1 MPEFNLPNMRA
12 LTPEITSKERYDR
25 RHKARELMRAN
36 GIDAVLLPSGTSLR
50 YFTGLNWHPS
60 ERLVGAIMPSH
71 DDEIIFISPAFEK
84 ATIETQI
91 GADYEIRLW
100 EEHENPYDVANRIL
114 NRFNP
119 KGGTLGIE
127 EQTPYFITEGIREAC
142 SDWTLI
148 SATPV
153 TAGCRMQKSESELAI
168 MQTAKNTTL
177 DIHKQTAAMLREGIT
192 NHEVAYF
199 IDQAHRAANADNGST
214 FCIVSFGEAT
224 AYPHGPSGEQILK
237 DGDMVLIDTGC
248 ALYGYNSD
256 ITRSYVFGK
265 PNNRQQEVWNI
276 EKEAQQAAF
285 DAAQLGEPCEAPD
298 YAARAVLEKY
308 GFGPDYAV
316 PGLPHRTG
324 HGIGMDVHE
333 WPYLVRGNKTPLAKG
348 MCFSNEPMICI
359 YGEFGIRLEDH
370 FYMGDHGP
378 KWFTQPSYSLKEP
391 FKTLT

>member
-199 IDQAHRAANADNGST
+199 IDQANRAANADNGST

>member
-1 MPEFNLPNMRA
+1 MSEFNLPNMRTLA
-12 LTPEITSKERYDR
+12 PQITQNEFYKR
-25 RHKARELMRAN
+25 REKARNLMREN

-71 DDEIIFISPAFEK
+71 DDEVIFISPAFEK

-91 GADYEIRLW
+91 GTDYEIRLW
-100 EEHENPYDVANRIL
+100 EEHENPYDVANSIL
-114 NRFNP
+114 ERFDP
-119 KGGTLGIE
+119 SGGKLGIE
-127 EQTPYFITEGIREAC
+127 EQTPYFISEGIREAS
-142 SDWTLI
+142 SDWTLV

-153 TAGCRMQKSESELAI
+153 TAGCRMQKSETELAI
-168 MQTAKNTTL
+168 MQAAKNTTL
-177 DIHKQTAAMLREGIT
+177 KIHEQTAAMLREGIT
-192 NHEVAYF
+192 NTEVAHY
-199 IDQAHRAANADNGST
+199 IDQAHRAAHADNGST

-224 AYPHGPSGEQILK
+224 AYPHGPSGEQVLK
-237 DGDMVLIDTGC
+237 EGDMVLIDTGC

-265 PNNRQQEVWNI
+265 PSNRHQEVWNI

-370 FYMGDHGP
+370 FYMGEHGP
-378 KWFTQPSYSLKEP
+378 KWFTQPSYSLDQP
-391 FKTLT
+391 FKTLA

>member
-1 MPEFNLPNMRA
+1 MSEFNLPNMRGA
-12 LTPEITSKERYDR
+12 IADITNDERYER
-25 RHKARELMRAN
+25 REKARALMRQN
-36 GIDAVLLPSGTSLR
+36 NIDAVLLPSGTSLR

-60 ERLVGAIMPSH
+60 ERLVGVIMPAH

-91 GADYEIRLW
+91 GTDSEIQVW
-100 EEHENPYDVANRIL
+100 EEHENPSEVAKNIL
-114 NRFNP
+114 DRFSP
-119 KGGTLGIE
+119 AGGNIGIE
-127 EQTPYFITEGIREAC
+127 EQTPYFISEGIRSAAP
-142 SDWTLI
+142 DWNLVD
-148 SATPV
+148 ATPV
-153 TAGCRMQKSESELAI
+153 TAGCRMQKSATELAI
-168 MQTAKNTTL
+168 MQMAKNTTL
-177 DIHKQTAAMLREGIT
+177 QIHQQTAAMLHEGIT

-199 IDQAHRAANADNGST
+199 IDQAHRAAHADNGST

-224 AYPHGPSGEQILK
+224 AYPHGPSGEQVLK
-237 DGDMVLIDTGC
+237 EGDMVLIDTGC

-256 ITRSYVFGK
+256 ITRSYVFGQ

-276 EKEAQQAAF
+276 EKEAQAAAF

-298 YAARAVLEKY
+298 FAARAILEKY

-370 FYMGDHGP
+370 FYMDENGP
-378 KWFTQPSYSLKEP
+378 KWFTEPSYSLDRP
-391 FKTLT
+391 FGP